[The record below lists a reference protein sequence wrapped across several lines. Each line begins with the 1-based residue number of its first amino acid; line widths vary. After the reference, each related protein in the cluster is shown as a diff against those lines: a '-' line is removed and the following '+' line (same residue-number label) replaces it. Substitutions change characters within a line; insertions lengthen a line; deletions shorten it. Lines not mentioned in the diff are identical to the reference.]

1 MGKPELKVVE
11 SKNQKFDIGVQDKEL
26 LKSISKLS
34 KKDQKNLIQTIFD
47 LGLKVW
53 KISNVEVDYQKLED
67 QREKI
72 VTTFE
77 NASKS
82 AETNLSELTDKLLK
96 GKNGRLALAV
106 DREAK
111 NLEGQLTKLFT
122 TDNKKSVPSKIEKVV
137 EKTVSEVTSE
147 VMEEIK
153 SLTDASD
160 VNSPLSKIK
169 DQILKGVLD
178 PVNKIMEDFEEV
190 SNVIKTHSLV
200 KQEFEKGSKKGLIF
214 EDQVGDILETFTTIS
229 GDFIDRVGNVE
240 GSSKTGTGK
249 KKGDHVVIVE
259 DSDGNSAKVVF
270 EVKNISKK
278 PSINSVIKLL
288 DQSCK
293 NRQAEIGVYV
303 ASSKEK
309 APIQTT
315 FSRLA
320 PGKYSVVVDKD
331 TLDTLAIEVCYQISK
346 LEALN
351 KVKQNTDADS
361 LDFDKINESLKEL
374 TTLTDIVSQIRG
386 NISKAESDLGDA
398 HSNVNSLETQLKD
411 GVASIKKELKK

>member
-137 EKTVSEVTSE
+137 EKTVSDVTSE

-178 PVNKIMEDFEEV
+178 PVNKIMDDFEEV

-200 KQEFEKGSKKGLIF
+200 KQEFEKGSKKG
-214 EDQVGDILETFTTIS
+214 
-229 GDFIDRVGNVE
+229 R
-240 GSSKTGTGK
+240 
-249 KKGDHVVIVE
+249 
-259 DSDGNSAKVVF
+259 
-270 EVKNISKK
+270 
-278 PSINSVIKLL
+278 
-288 DQSCK
+288 
-293 NRQAEIGVYV
+293 R
-303 ASSKEK
+303 
-309 APIQTT
+309 
-315 FSRLA
+315 
-320 PGKYSVVVDKD
+320 
-331 TLDTLAIEVCYQISK
+331 
-346 LEALN
+346 
-351 KVKQNTDADS
+351 
-361 LDFDKINESLKEL
+361 
-374 TTLTDIVSQIRG
+374 
-386 NISKAESDLGDA
+386 
-398 HSNVNSLETQLKD
+398 KD
-411 GVASIKKELKK
+411 GVDSNKSIT